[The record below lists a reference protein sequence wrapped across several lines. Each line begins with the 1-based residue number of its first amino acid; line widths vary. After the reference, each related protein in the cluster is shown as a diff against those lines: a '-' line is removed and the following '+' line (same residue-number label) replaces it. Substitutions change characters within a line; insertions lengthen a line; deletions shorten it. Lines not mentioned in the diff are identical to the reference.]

1 MAFTANDLPEREGGG
16 GGGNGGA
23 VKFQVVK
30 TRMGEWCGL
39 EVSVITKHLIIS
51 MEY

>member
-1 MAFTANDLPEREGGG
+1 MAFTASDLPERAGGRG

-30 TRMGEWCGL
+30 TRMGSG
-39 EVSVITKHLIIS
+39 VD
-51 MEY
+51 

>member
-1 MAFTANDLPEREGGG
+1 MAFTASDLPERAG

-30 TRMGEWCGL
+30 TRMGSGL
-39 EVSVITKHLIIS
+39 D
-51 MEY
+51 

>member
-1 MAFTANDLPEREGGG
+1 MAFTASDLPERAGR

-30 TRMGEWCGL
+30 TRMGSGL
-39 EVSVITKHLIIS
+39 D
-51 MEY
+51 